1 MISTRAR
8 ALFIALAVAPGLAQ
22 CDRREREPA
31 PEAPQVT
38 TPVAPLGQVT
48 AMNRGELVNTLA
60 RAASA
65 YAAGETEA
73 GESLNGR
80 RFAVRLPFGCQGAG
94 ETSVTLAPG
103 LAAWRRVNEARDI
116 ELRLEPADWLASPVL
131 DGGAALNEAW
141 AGVEGFWIA
150 RPWLAL
156 ETCPPTRAA
165 APATTP
171 PAPAAGE
178 EIEAEAGNQ
187 TQETPPL
194 PTIALADPLTAGL
207 AAYTPLGGSRIGRRE
222 GQPYV
227 YVLRGEAEAPAQRPE
242 RGWRV
247 LLEGRIGAFP
257 DGRSVRCRAA
267 SRDQRPVCIAAI
279 QVDKVAFEDASSGRQ
294 LAEWRPG

>member
-38 TPVAPLGQVT
+38 APVAPLGQVT

-73 GESLNGR
+73 GEPLNGR

-94 ETSVTLAPG
+94 ETSMTLAPG
-103 LAAWRRVNEARDI
+103 LAYWRRANSTRDI
-116 ELRLEPADWLASPVL
+116 ELILEPADWLASPVL

-141 AGVEGFWIA
+141 SGVEGFWIA

-156 ETCPPTRAA
+156 ETCPPIREAS
-165 APATTP
+165 APPQVVVADDDAETSGVGV
-171 PAPAAGE
+171 AP
-178 EIEAEAGNQ
+178 
-187 TQETPPL
+187 PPL
-194 PTIALADPLTAGL
+194 PTIALADPLTSGL
-207 AAYTPLGGSRIGRRE
+207 AAYTPLGGSRVGRRE

-227 YVLRGEAEAPAQRPE
+227 YVVRGEAEAPAQRPE

-247 LLEGRIGAFP
+247 LLEGRIGTFP
-257 DGRSVRCRAA
+257 DGRSIRCRAA
-267 SRDQRPVCIAAI
+267 SRDQRPVCIAAV